1 MNRANCAEEMKT
13 LKVGDIVKRTVARN
27 LKAAREDCH
36 LTQAEAARIVGM
48 TPQAISNYERGINS
62 VDNKTLL
69 KLCNAYGISPNRVLM
84 DDIDTLPEKSNTIP
98 SNVST
103 DYLLGQEKTSAP
115 LPDAEALRVEEVMEA
130 FYSAG
135 LVPRGQDLTDEDLR
149 FLLSV
154 VAALRQW
161 FGGEGGK

>member
-1 MNRANCAEEMKT
+1 M
-13 LKVGDIVKRTVARN
+13 KVGDIVKRTVARN

-115 LPDAEALRVEEVMEA
+115 LSDAEVRMEKIKEIEALLNKM
-130 FYSAG
+130 
-135 LVPRGQDLTDEDLR
+135 DDETIIDVIKYAEYLASR
-149 FLLSV
+149 
-154 VAALRQW
+154 
-161 FGGEGGK
+161 EGKSDEK